1 MLCIISIQY
10 PCRYDRILPLAIHH
24 PELAEVGLGRARVL
38 RLPVGRV
45 TRDTWHYT
53 RDIIHVWHVT
63 LYTCDTCCPRY
74 NEWRCPRAFHSHGVD
89 CILQS
94 QVCDGDKDCQD
105 NVRTRAA
112 NDPSAKFAA
121 LFCHYSHSCH
131 FESVSVQ
138 GDEKNCTYC
147 TPGRAFLCEEQIEYR
162 VINKYASLIIKM
174 RHLTYA
180 YVPVHPS
187 SREMWRVL
195 GLFRVQQQWWEGL
208 GPVNEISRMCL

>member
-1 MLCIISIQY
+1 MYNIYPVSMQVWQNPATGHSPSRTGRSRVGTCSSSAISSRTSY
-10 PCRYDRILPLAIHH
+10 
-24 PELAEVGLGRARVL
+24 
-38 RLPVGRV
+38 
-45 TRDTWHYT
+45 TWHVTHDIIHMT
-53 RDIIHVWHVT
+53 RDILHVT
-63 LYTCDTCCPRY
+63 LYTCARDTCCPRY

-131 FESVSVQ
+131 FERVSVQ

-162 VINKYASLIIKM
+162 VINKYVIIKKM
-174 RHLTYA
+174 RHFT